1 VQNHGGKNIGKYVYQ
16 CYEGIPFY
24 VKTRDLG
31 LGFCD
36 LDPNSHFFVLLE
48 PTQESNIGTSF
59 FARSKLKIRVVK
71 KHFKK

>member
-1 VQNHGGKNIGKYVYQ
+1 MYQ

-36 LDPNSHFFVLLE
+36 LDPNSLFFWLE
-48 PTQESNIGTSF
+48 PAQESNIGTSF
-59 FARSKLKIRVVK
+59 LARSKLKIRVVK
-71 KHFKK
+71 KHFKT

>member
-1 VQNHGGKNIGKYVYQ
+1 MYQ

-24 VKTRDLG
+24 VKTRDSR

-48 PTQESNIGTSF
+48 PTQESNIATSLLQDPN
-59 FARSKLKIRVVK
+59 SKLGSRKNTLKNR
-71 KHFKK
+71 FF